1 MTKEVS
7 NSQLKRETLTG
18 DVQRKEKE
26 EEQKYSDRCVEIN
39 RTKQSNYNENKIEN
53 HNAEK

>member
-7 NSQLKRETLTG
+7 NSQLKRKTLKG

-39 RTKQSNYNENKIEN
+39 RTKQSNYN
-53 HNAEK
+53 

>member
-53 HNAEK
+53 HNAKK

>member
-26 EEQKYSDRCVEIN
+26 EEQKYSDRRVEIN
-39 RTKQSNYNENKIEN
+39 RTKQSNYNENKTEN
-53 HNAEK
+53 HNVEK